1 MIPENRIEN
10 NIIIDKNRK
19 RSRAFIAFSIIES
32 ILIFTIVLLY
42 YLTLPMTSSKILFI
56 PKGSTNNIISYLNKT
71 GYEMNKLD
79 EIVIKATGFIQS
91 GWIDIGE
98 TKLTKMDF
106 INRLVN
112 SKAAMKSITLIPG
125 ETYYVFLKKLAKEF
139 DLNEQ
144 KLLKVYNE
152 FAYKLD
158 GNILADTY
166 SLPIGMNEDYIILY
180 LFSQTDKKYE
190 EFSTKIFG
198 SYDKKKWYNYITLAS
213 IIQKEA
219 ATTNEMPIVASVIHN
234 RLKKNMALQ
243 MDGTLNYGKYS
254 NSVITADRIRNDES
268 SYNTYK
274 YKGLPKDPVCAVSLD
289 SIKAGIFPVKSEYIY
304 FVRDNKTGLHK
315 FSNTYEN
322 HQANINANIGVEK
335 TYTKLKEEETQ
346 IDTQAQDIM
355 KTDIT
360 KQKTPSIKDLFNSIN

>member
-1 MIPENRIEN
+1 
-10 NIIIDKNRK
+10 
-19 RSRAFIAFSIIES
+19 
-32 ILIFTIVLLY
+32 
-42 YLTLPMTSSKILFI
+42 MTSSKILFI
-56 PKGSTNNIISYLNKT
+56 PKGSTNNIINYLNKS
-71 GYEMNKLD
+71 GYEMNILD
-79 EIVIKATGFIQS
+79 EVVIKATGFIQS

-98 TKLTKMDF
+98 TNLTKMDF
-106 INRLVN
+106 IIRLVN
-112 SKAAMKSITLIPG
+112 SKAAMKNITLVPG

-139 DLNEQ
+139 ELNEE
-144 KLLKVYNE
+144 KLYKVYSE

-180 LFSQTDKKYE
+180 LLSQTDKKYE

-219 ATTNEMPIVASVIHN
+219 ATINEMPIVASVIHN

-254 NSVITADRIRNDES
+254 NTVITADRIRNDES

-274 YKGLPKDPVCAVSLD
+274 YKGLPKDPICAVSLD
-289 SIKAGIFPVKSEYIY
+289 SIKAGIFPVKSDYLY

-315 FSNTYEN
+315 FSNDYET
-322 HQANINANIGVEK
+322 HQANINGNIGVAK
-335 TYTKLKEEETQ
+335 TYTKVNDKPND
-346 IDTQAQDIM
+346 IDNEAIDIM
-355 KTDIT
+355 KNDISN
-360 KQKTPSIKDLFNSIN
+360 QKAPSIKDLFNSVN